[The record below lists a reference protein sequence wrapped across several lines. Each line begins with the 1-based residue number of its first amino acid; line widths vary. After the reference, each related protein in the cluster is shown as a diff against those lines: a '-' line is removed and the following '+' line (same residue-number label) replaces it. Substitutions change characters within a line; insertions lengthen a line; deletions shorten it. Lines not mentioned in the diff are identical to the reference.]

1 MYIVEVLKQGLLLA
15 MLISVPPV
23 MTAVMAGIIIAL
35 LQSVMQLQDAT
46 LPFALKMVAVGVIL
60 AFSGHWMLQKTVQL
74 SINCFDLISQIRAW
88 Q

>member
-23 MTAVMAGIIIAL
+23 VTAVMAGIIIAL

>member
-1 MYIVEVLKQGLLLA
+1 MYIVELLKQGLILA
-15 MLISVPPV
+15 MMISVPPV
-23 MTAVMAGIIIAL
+23 VTAVVAGIIIAL

-46 LPFALKMVAVGVIL
+46 LPFALKMVAVGIIL

>member
-1 MYIVEVLKQGLLLA
+1 MDIVELLKQGLVLA
-15 MLISVPPV
+15 MQISVPPV
-23 MTAVMAGIIIAL
+23 VTAVVVGIIIAL

-46 LPFALKMVAVGVIL
+46 LPFAVKMVAVSAVL
-60 AFSGHWMLQKTVQL
+60 AFVGHWMLQKTVQL

>member
-1 MYIVEVLKQGLLLA
+1 MYIVELLKQGLILA
-15 MLISVPPV
+15 MMISVPPV
-23 MTAVMAGIIIAL
+23 VTAVVAGIIIAL

-46 LPFALKMVAVGVIL
+46 LPFALKMVAVAVIL

>member
-1 MYIVEVLKQGLLLA
+1 MYIVELLKQGLILA
-15 MLISVPPV
+15 MMISVPPV
-23 MTAVMAGIIIAL
+23 VTAVVAGIIIAL

-60 AFSGHWMLQKTVQL
+60 AFFGHWMLQKTVQL

>member
-1 MYIVEVLKQGLLLA
+1 MDIVELLKQGLVLA
-15 MLISVPPV
+15 MQISVPPV
-23 MTAVMAGIIIAL
+23 VTAVVVGIIIAL

-46 LPFALKMVAVGVIL
+46 LPFAVKMVAVGAVL
-60 AFSGHWMLQKTVQL
+60 AFVGHWMLQKTVQL

>member
-1 MYIVEVLKQGLLLA
+1 MYIVELLKQGLVLA

-23 MTAVMAGIIIAL
+23 VTAVVAGIIIAL

>member
-1 MYIVEVLKQGLLLA
+1 MDIVELLKQGLVLA

-23 MTAVMAGIIIAL
+23 VTAVVVGIIIAL

-46 LPFALKMVAVGVIL
+46 LPFAVKMVAVGVVL
-60 AFSGHWMLQKTVQL
+60 AFVGHWMLQKTVQL

-88 Q
+88 K

>member
-1 MYIVEVLKQGLLLA
+1 MYIVELLKQGLVLA

-23 MTAVMAGIIIAL
+23 VTAVAAGIIIAL

-46 LPFALKMVAVGVIL
+46 LPFAVKMVAVGVIL
-60 AFSGHWMLQKTVQL
+60 AFSGHWMLQKIVQL

>member
-1 MYIVEVLKQGLLLA
+1 MYIVELLKQGLILA
-15 MLISVPPV
+15 MMISVPPV
-23 MTAVMAGIIIAL
+23 VTAVVAGIIIAL

-60 AFSGHWMLQKTVQL
+60 AFSGHWMLHKTVQL

>member
-1 MYIVEVLKQGLLLA
+1 MDIVELLKQGLVLA

-23 MTAVMAGIIIAL
+23 VTAVVVGIIIAL

-46 LPFALKMVAVGVIL
+46 LPFAVKMVAVGVVL
-60 AFSGHWMLQKTVQL
+60 AFVGHWMLQKTVQL

>member
-1 MYIVEVLKQGLLLA
+1 MYIVELLKQGLILA
-15 MLISVPPV
+15 MMISVPPV
-23 MTAVMAGIIIAL
+23 VTAVVAGIIIAL

>member
-1 MYIVEVLKQGLLLA
+1 MYIVELLKQGLVLA

-23 MTAVMAGIIIAL
+23 VTAVVAGIIIAL

-46 LPFALKMVAVGVIL
+46 LPFAIKMVAVGVIL

>member
-1 MYIVEVLKQGLLLA
+1 MYIVELLKQGLVLA

-23 MTAVMAGIIIAL
+23 VTAVVAGIIIAL

-46 LPFALKMVAVGVIL
+46 LPFALKIVAVGVTL

>member
-1 MYIVEVLKQGLLLA
+1 MYIVELLKQGLILA
-15 MLISVPPV
+15 MMISVPPV
-23 MTAVMAGIIIAL
+23 VTAMVAGIIIAL

>member
-1 MYIVEVLKQGLLLA
+1 MDIVELLKQGLVLA

-23 MTAVMAGIIIAL
+23 VTAVVVGIIIAL

-46 LPFALKMVAVGVIL
+46 LPFAVKMVAVSAVL
-60 AFSGHWMLQKTVQL
+60 AFVGHWMLQKTVQL